1 MKNQKKIALF
11 IETSTSYGRTLI
23 RGILKYANAAASWVF
38 YNEPRG
44 FADAL
49 PETTANDFDGII
61 MRDTPDNMKL
71 LRLGIPTVVSIRHE
85 KSIEGIPNIVSDSR
99 LIGEMAAQYMLEKG
113 FENFAYCGFDN
124 MPWSH
129 ERHEAFVQSLP
140 RDKKIHSFQQQ
151 KSSDYGKNMQELAD
165 WLKSLP
171 KPAGL
176 MACND
181 VKGAAIIEAAKLADV
196 KIPQEV
202 SILGVNNDDMICE
215 MVSPQLSSISLNIA
229 RAGYEAAKTL
239 DKMLKGKL
247 DPVENIIIQPIEVIT
262 RDSTNIPLLSEPD
275 VAAALHYIT
284 RNSRSHLQ
292 VNDVAADTGSN
303 RRSLERKFRK
313 VLNRTIYEEIKRS
326 RIELMSKMLL
336 ETDIP
341 ISEIAYNMGFNDA
354 NHIARYFKLETGI
367 SPHKF
372 RKKHIFETPS
382 PKSN

>member
-1 MKNQKKIALF
+1 MKHQKKIALL

-49 PETTANDFDGII
+49 PEAAVHDFDGLI

-71 LRLGIPTVVSIRHE
+71 LRLGIPAVVSIRHE
-85 KSIEGIPNIVSDSR
+85 KSIKGVPNIVSDSR
-99 LIGEMAAQYMLEKG
+99 LIGEMAAHYMLEKG
-113 FENFAYCGFDN
+113 FENLAYCGFDN

-129 ERHEAFVQSLP
+129 ERQEAFIQTLP
-140 RDKKIHSFQQQ
+140 RGKEIHCFQQKKI
-151 KSSDYGKNMQELAD
+151 SDYGKQMQELAD

-181 VKGAAIIEAAKLADV
+181 VNGASIIEAAKLADV

-215 MVSPQLSSISLNIA
+215 MVSPQLSSISLDIG

-239 DKMLKGKL
+239 DRMLTGRFNA
-247 DPVENIIIQPIEVIT
+247 VEDIIIKPIKVIT
-262 RDSTNIPLLSEPD
+262 RESTNIPLLRDPD

-284 RNSRSHLQ
+284 KNSRSHLQ
-292 VNDVAADTGSN
+292 VNDVAANVGIN

-313 VLNRTIYEEIKRS
+313 VLNRTVYDEIKRS
-326 RIELMSKMLL
+326 RIELMSKMLK
-336 ETDIP
+336 ETDIS

-372 RKKHIFETPS
+372 RQIYSE
-382 PKSN
+382 